1 MTRQDKAQAIQ
12 SLVERLENASY
23 FYITDAGGLNVDSVN
38 QLRRLCFQRGVDYTV
53 VKNTMLRK
61 ALEQIDSER
70 YQGLFDALHGETS
83 IMVSDVGNVPAKLIK
98 DFRAKKDK
106 PLVKAAYIDQA
117 IYLGDESL
125 DALAALKS
133 KNELIGEIVG
143 LLQSP
148 AKNVLGALQ
157 SGGNKLAGI
166 VKALEERG

>member
-1 MTRQDKAQAIQ
+1 MTRQDKTQAIQ
-12 SLVERLENASY
+12 SLVDRLENASY

-98 DFRAKKDK
+98 DFRTKKDK

-117 IYLGDESL
+117 I
-125 DALAALKS
+125 
-133 KNELIGEIVG
+133 
-143 LLQSP
+143 
-148 AKNVLGALQ
+148 
-157 SGGNKLAGI
+157 
-166 VKALEERG
+166 